1 MRDLHIL
8 KCRYMN
14 AIPYGEN
21 RSTGVRVFL
30 SLPSYM
36 CIPNKGNNKNEI
48 LYK

>member
-1 MRDLHIL
+1 MA
-8 KCRYMN
+8 KTE
-14 AIPYGEN
+14 A
-21 RSTGVRVFL
+21 RVSAFL